1 MLHEVFSPVLFSKSC
16 ERKHHKMGMNFSEV
30 VVARSAGEGEGKE
43 AAVLI
48 GCGGR
53 IDSVRGGD
61 AVRDDDG

>member
-1 MLHEVFSPVLFSKSC
+1 
-16 ERKHHKMGMNFSEV
+16 MNFSEV

>member
-1 MLHEVFSPVLFSKSC
+1 
-16 ERKHHKMGMNFSEV
+16 MNFSEV

-53 IDSVRGGD
+53 IDGVQCWIGG
-61 AVRDDDG
+61 VNWLQ